1 MHLHICSPQII
12 CLHTQNLLS
21 HIFHHTTKTEVQTEI
36 QQNGPDFKSIPC
48 GHPPAF
54 EMLFQIPHALFSESP
69 SIHPPYN
76 MDSVDTQV

>member
-1 MHLHICSPQII
+1 MASVRPRSLDQP
-12 CLHTQNLLS
+12 LVPGVFL
-21 HIFHHTTKTEVQTEI
+21 FHHTTKTEVQTEI
-36 QQNGPDFKSIPC
+36 QQSGPDFKSIPC
-48 GHPPAF
+48 CHPPAF